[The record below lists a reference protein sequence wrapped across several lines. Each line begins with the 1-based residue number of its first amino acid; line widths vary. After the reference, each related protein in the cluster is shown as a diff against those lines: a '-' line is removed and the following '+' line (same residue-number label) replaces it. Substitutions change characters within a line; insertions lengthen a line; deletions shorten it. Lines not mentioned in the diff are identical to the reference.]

1 MRKSGLMLFLL
12 LARSHAQQP
21 TNIEGFTG
29 VVRSISIDSSGV
41 AATLSIESGTARIAH
56 QVHCTETT
64 KVTTKDGKPIPL
76 IQLKKGQKMEC
87 SGTSNGD
94 VLEAATCSLR

>member
-12 LARSHAQQP
+12 LARANAQQP
-21 TNIEGFTG
+21 TNIEGFSG
-29 VVRSISIDSSGV
+29 VVRNVSVESKGV

-64 KVTTKDGKPIPL
+64 KITKDGKTVPL
-76 IQLKKGQKMEC
+76 VQIKKGQKVEC
-87 SGTSNGD
+87 SGTPNGE
-94 VLEAATCSLR
+94 VLEATTCTIR